1 MKHWPEQLSRVV
13 CWLAAALAAVSL
25 VSCKVC
31 RPLNSDMYVGPAR
44 GGAGAPAAGKAA
56 GVTPEKPT
64 KPKAAAGPV
73 KKAEPVAKKAAPADA
88 AILSDG
94 PLAKKRALLMALKN
108 NQALVVE
115 RLTPRIARTWEPEL
129 WSVFDPVLT
138 GAIGHERVAG
148 EDLRSRGER
157 FNYHSDAVV
166 GEAGLTKLFPTGTQV
181 ALGAMT
187 EIGDVSMLDQL
198 VRSRVGLTVTQPL
211 LKGAGTETNLAVVR
225 QARLDALASDYQ
237 LRGFVEMFVAEVE
250 QTYWDCMLAKLQI
263 EIFEKVVDVARK
275 RLERTK
281 DRIKAGTISRTEQW
295 AAEGGLARRRE
306 RLIDAQSDL
315 KTAKLRLLR
324 AMNPGGNGF
333 WEHDFQLPKPPDVPN
348 ETLDVDPATYA
359 EAAMQMR
366 PDLNE
371 ARLRVKQGTLEV
383 VRTRNGLLPQLD
395 LFVTWGKSGY
405 AKSFGGS
412 WGDMPGDAHDLVFG
426 VRAAVP
432 LGNHAARAQH
442 KRAKLTHRQ
451 AQEALKNM
459 EQLVQQD
466 VRTAYIEVER
476 ATAQIEASK
485 VTLSGRERTYRA
497 EVDRHAIGRSTMFQV
512 IRAERNLLESQNTVA
527 QSIIDYLKAFVELH
541 RLTGRLLQ
549 LRGIEAAG
557 GEPPG
562 PESSR
567 R

>member
-198 VRSRVGLTVTQPL
+198 VRSRLGLTVTQPL